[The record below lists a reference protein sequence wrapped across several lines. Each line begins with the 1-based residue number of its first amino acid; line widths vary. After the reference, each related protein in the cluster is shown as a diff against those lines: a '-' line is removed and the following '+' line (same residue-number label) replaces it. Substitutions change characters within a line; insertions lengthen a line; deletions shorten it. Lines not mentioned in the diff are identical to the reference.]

1 MAAEHQNT
9 GGLLRYLDYR
19 PVDNTTNRR
28 IAEFSLILAA
38 LFLLD
43 IFTTQVILRLGGIE
57 LNPVMAGV
65 VASPAIHIV
74 LKSATLLLII
84 VVSLIAEKEVR
95 GSSVIFYCVLITL
108 YIFVF
113 VNNVFVMLPQLL
125 LHVLP

>member
-1 MAAEHQNT
+1 MAAEHHLQGT
-9 GGLLRYLDYR
+9 LLGYLDYR
-19 PVDNTTNRR
+19 SVDNTTNRR
-28 IAEFSLILAA
+28 IKEFSLILAA

-43 IFTTQVILRLGGIE
+43 ILTTQVILWLGGIE
-57 LNPVMAGV
+57 LNPLMAGV
-65 VASPAIHIV
+65 VTSPAIHIAI
-74 LKSATLLLII
+74 KSAILLLII